1 MFDNLE
7 ISQKL
12 YSLKSLLKDKEDVLL
27 IESLIEKYKTEIN
40 VDVEYT
46 KRELNANV
54 WVLNNILKQYYKEP
68 EYAVYDFNTNKV
80 ISINDEICDKVILF
94 DELSTDL
101 MRKYAILKIKN
112 NKNKNELTRQ
122 NSILIQNIF
131 IEEIQELITKIF

>member
-1 MFDNLE
+1 MFENLE

-12 YSLKSLLKDKEDVLL
+12 YSLKSLLKDSSDILL
-27 IESLIEKYKTEIN
+27 IQSLIEKYKTEIN

-101 MRKYAILKIKN
+101 MTKYAILKIKN